1 MLEIILSF
9 LPLFSILSLLFFFK
23 KSSIF
28 TGIFTLILTALLA
41 HSPFFHKSP
50 TALLYPMVKTS
61 LTTFM
66 IFYILF
72 FGILL
77 FHLMEKAEAIKKIAS
92 FISLSTNDRIYQV
105 LMLSLGLSPLIESVS
120 GFGLAIIVIAPI
132 LIALGFNGIQASL
145 LSLISLC
152 AIPWGTLAL
161 GTIIG
166 AELSNVN
173 LDMLGIGSALM
184 SFPLYIYFAI
194 LVCTIAAGKRKVL
207 KRLPE
212 IIFVSLVLSSSIL
225 LCNRYISVELAG
237 LFGSLITIIV
247 VFTLIKIQNK
257 TPNISCLEKL
267 TFIKN
272 ISPYLFLSFILL
284 TSRMIPSF
292 KVNLNNTFNIKMENY
307 DFELPLLYS
316 PGFFLVLSCIYTT
329 ILFKLSIPNIL
340 ESLNLSVRKCFPV
353 ILTTFLFIFISE
365 IMAASGMIHVLSN
378 FAAYSFGAYFIYLSP
393 FIGSV
398 GGFLTGSNTA
408 SNTMF
413 IKLQTQTAAEISSK
427 PLLAA
432 CTQNVSSSMVTM
444 INPSRVT
451 LSTSVCKVGKYESS
465 IQRKM
470 TFIVAGTL
478 SFLAFEILLLSLC
491 T

>member
-1 MLEIILSF
+1 MLETFLSF

-28 TGIFTLILTALLA
+28 TGMFTLILTALLA
-41 HSPFFHKSP
+41 HSPFFHKST
-50 TALLYPMVKTS
+50 TALLHPMVKTS
-61 LTTFM
+61 FTTFM
-66 IFYILF
+66 ILYILF

-77 FHLMEKAEAIKKIAS
+77 FHLMEKAGAIKKIAS

-105 LMLSLGLSPLIESVS
+105 LILSLGLSPLIESVS

-132 LIALGFNGIQASL
+132 LLALGFNGIQAAL

-166 AELSNVN
+166 AELSNVD
-173 LDMLGIGSALM
+173 LDMLGVGSALM

-194 LVCTIAAGKRKVL
+194 LVCTIAARKREVL

-225 LCNRYISVELAG
+225 LCNKYISVELAG

-247 VFTLIKIQNK
+247 VFTLIKIRNK
-257 TPNISCLEKL
+257 TPDISSTEKL

-272 ISPYLFLSFILL
+272 ISPYLLLTFVLL

-292 KVNLNNTFNIKMENY
+292 KENLNNTFNIKMENY

-316 PGFFLVLSCIYTT
+316 PGFFLILSCIFAT

-340 ESLNLSVRKCFPV
+340 DSLKLSVQKCFPV
-353 ILTTFLFIFISE
+353 ILTTFLFIFIAE
-365 IMAASGMIHVLSN
+365 IMATSGMIHILSN

-393 FIGSV
+393 FIGAV

-413 IKLQTQTAAEISSK
+413 IKLQTQTAAEIGST

-432 CTQNVSSSMVTM
+432 CTQNVSSSMITM

-451 LSTSVCKVGKYESS
+451 LSTSVCKVEKHENI
-465 IQRKM
+465 IQKKM
-470 TFIVAGTL
+470 IFIVAGTL
-478 SFLAFEILLLSLC
+478 SVLALEIFLFSLC
-491 T
+491 V

>member
-1 MLEIILSF
+1 MLKIILSF
-9 LPLFSILSLLFFFK
+9 LPLFSILLLLFFFK

-28 TGIFTLILTALLA
+28 TGMFTLILTVLLA
-41 HSPFFHKSP
+41 LSPFFHKSP
-50 TALLYPMVKTS
+50 TALLHPMVKTS

-66 IFYILF
+66 ILYILF

-77 FHLMEKAEAIKKIAS
+77 FHLMEKAGAVQKIAS

-105 LMLSLGLSPLIESVS
+105 LILSLGLSPLIESVS

-132 LIALGFNGIQASL
+132 LLALGFNGIQASL

-166 AELSNVN
+166 AELSNVD
-173 LDMLGIGSALM
+173 LDMLGVGSALM
-184 SFPLYIYFAI
+184 SFPFYIYFAI
-194 LVCTIAAGKRKVL
+194 LVCTIAARKREVL

-237 LFGSLITIIV
+237 LFGSFITIIV
-247 VFTLIKIQNK
+247 VFTLIKIRNK
-257 TPNISCLEKL
+257 TPDISSTEKL

-272 ISPYLFLSFILL
+272 ISPYLLLTFVLL

-292 KVNLNNTFNIKMENY
+292 QENLNSTFNIKMENY

-316 PGFFLVLSCIYTT
+316 PGFFLILSCIFVI
-329 ILFKLSIPNIL
+329 ILFKLSISNIL
-340 ESLNLSVRKCFPV
+340 ESLTLSVQKCFPV

-365 IMAASGMIHVLSN
+365 IMAESGMIHVLSN

-393 FIGSV
+393 FIGAV

-413 IKLQTQTAAEISSK
+413 IKLQTQTAAKIGST

-432 CTQNVSSSMVTM
+432 CTQNVSSSMITM

-451 LSTSVCKVGKYESS
+451 LSTSVCKVGKHENI
-465 IQRKM
+465 IQKKM
-470 TFIVAGTL
+470 IFIVAGTL
-478 SFLAFEILLLSLC
+478 SVLALEIFLFSLC
-491 T
+491 I